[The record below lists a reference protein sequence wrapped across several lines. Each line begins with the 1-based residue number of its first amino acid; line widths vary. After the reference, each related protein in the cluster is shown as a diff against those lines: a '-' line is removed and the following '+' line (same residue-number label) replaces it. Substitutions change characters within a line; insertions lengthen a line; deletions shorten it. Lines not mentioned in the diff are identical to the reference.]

1 MSKPLMRRTLPVI
14 TLLALLLFAAPS
26 ALGTPRSLTEKIHAT
41 RPERDHGLHQKADST
56 SGRKADIRSGK
67 KAGSKPSR
75 RDHRSH
81 LKAAS
86 KSAATKTA
94 VALGGTPTPAT
105 ILLGDSAVQSRPGY
119 LSAERSAAFRF
130 RAEATGTT
138 GTAQIYIASSNAAS
152 IVIVGIYSNASNQPG
167 SLLSVGSL
175 VSPTAGAWNS
185 VALTSSSIASGQSY
199 WLAILGEGGTLRYSA
214 SLRGLCASATSAQT
228 NLGGLPATWSSGR
241 DREGC
246 PISAYV
252 TAAQSILTP
261 PVETP
266 PVETPPVETP
276 PVETS
281 PVETPPVETPPV
293 EKTPPVE
300 APTPAP
306 TNTVLPSVGGTA
318 TEGDTLTATSGS
330 WSGSPTGYAYLWQD
344 CNTSGA
350 SCADIGGATTSTR
363 ELSASDVGHTVR
375 VIVTATNTGGSTS
388 ATSAASA
395 TVVAPPPPPP
405 PPAPTNT
412 GLPALAGTAT
422 EGQSFTATTGTW
434 TGAPTSYSY
443 QWQDCNPTGAA
454 CTNMSGAT
462 ASTYA
467 LTSSDVGH
475 TVRVVVTAT
484 DTGGSTSATS
494 AASATVV
501 ALPPPPPPAPTN
513 ITMPAISG
521 TPAEGQVLSTTNGA
535 WTSNPTSYTYQWRD
549 CGSSG
554 HSCTNVS
561 GATAS
566 TYRLGAGDV
575 GHTVRVMV
583 TAANAG
589 GSASMSSPATI
600 AVSAPPPAAPANT
613 ALPTVSGTTT
623 EGQTL
628 SATNGSWEGNPTSY
642 AYQWQDCN
650 TTGTSCTNIGG
661 ATAATHKLT
670 ASDVEHTI
678 RVVLTATNEGGS
690 TPATSAATGTVA
702 AAPPPP
708 PPTAPTNAALPA
720 VSGTTTEG
728 QTLSATNGSWEGN
741 PTSYAYQW
749 QDCNTTGTS
758 CTAIAGATA
767 STRTLAASDVGHTL
781 RVVVKAANAGG
792 SAEATSGATAVVAA
806 VQTGGTPEGCFASP
820 ESCGYP
826 GPNDTGVANCAALK
840 ASGGK
845 TITKSET
852 VEGLDIT
859 GEVVIDASNV
869 KLNDDCI
876 EVNGGEEQGSAA
888 VILDNGASSFTIS
901 NSTIRGKN
909 TTSQSIE
916 EALRNNYSNAGAT
929 ATKDRL
935 ENCAECLHQTW
946 SISESYVTAN
956 GEQKADESGL
966 AHAEDWWF
974 DNGTI
979 SANDDTLLNPSKQT
993 AVIFAESG
1001 GGSCENHETVT
1012 NSLLAGG
1019 GFMFYFC
1026 AHSSGAGSSSIDI
1039 KNNRFARMVC
1049 TKKEISN
1056 FEGRGGFGCGP
1067 EGAYFSYGEGSGGYF
1082 PRGGFFG
1089 LVYEGE
1095 GVYNKGAGW
1104 EGNYWDNNLASVE
1117 AP

>member
-1 MSKPLMRRTLPVI
+1 MHKLSMRRFLPVSA
-14 TLLALLLFAAPS
+14 LPVLLLFAAPS
-26 ALGTPRSLTEKIHAT
+26 ALGTPLSLTEKIHAT
-41 RPERDHGLHQKADST
+41 HPGGDHRLHQKADIV
-56 SGRKADIRSGK
+56 SGRKADSKSGK
-67 KAGSKPSR
+67 KTDSKSSR
-75 RDHRSH
+75 RGQGKSH
-81 LKAAS
+81 KKAAS
-86 KSAATKTA
+86 KSAATRTA
-94 VALGGTPTPAT
+94 PALGATPIPAT
-105 ILLGDSAVQSRPGY
+105 ILLGDSAVQSRQGY

-130 RAEATGTT
+130 RAEAAGTS
-138 GTAQIYIASSNAAS
+138 GAAQIYIAPSNAAG
-152 IVIVGIYSNASNQPG
+152 IVIVGIYSNANNQPG
-167 SLLSVGSL
+167 SLLSIGSL
-175 VSPTAGAWNS
+175 VSPTPGAWNS
-185 VALTSSSIASGQSY
+185 VALTASSIAPGQSY

-214 SLRGLCASATSAQT
+214 SLRGFCVSATSAQA

-241 DREGC
+241 GREGC

-252 TAAQSILTP
+252 TAAESILTPPVATPPVETPPVETPPAPPVETLPSPPAGTPPAPPVETSPSPPAETPPAPPVETPPVEIPPVETP

-276 PVETS
+276 PVET
-281 PVETPPVETPPV
+281 P
-293 EKTPPVE
+293 
-300 APTPAP
+300 APAP
-306 TNTVLPSVGGTA
+306 TDTALPSIGGTT
-318 TEGDTLTATSGS
+318 TEGDTLTATTGS
-330 WSGSPTGYAYLWQD
+330 WTGSPTGYVYQWQD

-350 SCADIGGATTSTR
+350 NCAAIAGATASTR
-363 ELSASDVGHTVR
+363 VLTASDVGHTLR
-375 VIVTATNTGGSTS
+375 VVVTATNTGGSTS
-388 ATSAASA
+388 ATSAA
-395 TVVAPPPPPP
+395 T
-405 PPAPTNT
+405 
-412 GLPALAGTAT
+412 
-422 EGQSFTATTGTW
+422 
-434 TGAPTSYSY
+434 
-443 QWQDCNPTGAA
+443 
-454 CTNMSGAT
+454 
-462 ASTYA
+462 
-467 LTSSDVGH
+467 
-475 TVRVVVTAT
+475 
-484 DTGGSTSATS
+484 
-494 AASATVV
+494 ATVV

-513 ITMPAISG
+513 TAMPAISG
-521 TPAEGQVLSTTNGA
+521 TPAEGQVLSTTDGA
-535 WTSNPTSYTYQWRD
+535 WTSDPTSYTYQWRD
-549 CGSSG
+549 CSSSG
-554 HSCTNVS
+554 RSCTNVS
-561 GATAS
+561 GATTSTFRLAAS
-566 TYRLGAGDV
+566 DV
-575 GHTVRVMV
+575 KHTVRVMV

-589 GSASMSSPATI
+589 GSASMSSPATS
-600 AVSAPPPAAPANT
+600 AVTTTPPAAPANT
-613 ALPTVSGTTT
+613 ALPTIAGTAT

-628 SATNGSWEGNPTSY
+628 SATNGAWEGNPTSY
-642 AYQWQDCN
+642 TYQWQDCN
-650 TTGTSCTNIGG
+650 TSG
-661 ATAATHKLT
+661 A
-670 ASDVEHTI
+670 
-678 RVVLTATNEGGS
+678 N
-690 TPATSAATGTVA
+690 
-702 AAPPPP
+702 
-708 PPTAPTNAALPA
+708 
-720 VSGTTTEG
+720 
-728 QTLSATNGSWEGN
+728 
-741 PTSYAYQW
+741 
-749 QDCNTTGTS
+749 

-767 STRTLAASDVGHTL
+767 STRVLTASDVGHTL
-781 RVVVKAANAGG
+781 RVVVKATDTSGTG
-792 SAEATSGATAVVAA
+792 EATSAATAAVAA
-806 VQTGGTPEGCFASP
+806 EQTGGTPEGCFASP

-826 GPNDTGVANCAALK
+826 GTNDTGVANCAALK
-840 ASGGK
+840 TSGGK

-852 VEGLDIT
+852 VEGLDFT

-888 VILDNGASSFTIS
+888 VILDNGASNFTIS

-946 SISESYVTAN
+946 SISESYVNAN

-974 DNGTI
+974 DGGTV

-1001 GGSCENHETVT
+1001 GGSCQNHETVT

-1039 KNNRFARMVC
+1039 KDNRFARMVC

>member
-1 MSKPLMRRTLPVI
+1 MSKLSMRRFLPVI
-14 TLLALLLFAAPS
+14 ALPVLLLFAAPS
-26 ALGTPRSLTEKIHAT
+26 ALGTPLSFTEKFHAAHL
-41 RPERDHGLHQKADST
+41 ERDNGLHQKADIV
-56 SGRKADIRSGK
+56 SGRKADSKSGK
-67 KAGSKPSR
+67 KTDSKSNR
-75 RDHRSH
+75 RGKGKSH
-81 LKAAS
+81 KKAAS
-86 KSAATKTA
+86 KSAATRTA
-94 VALGGTPTPAT
+94 AALGATPIPTT
-105 ILLGDSAVQSRPGY
+105 ILLGNSAVQSRQGY

-130 RAEATGTT
+130 RAEAAGTT
-138 GTAQIYIASSNAAS
+138 GAARIYIAPSNAAS
-152 IVIVGIYSNASNQPG
+152 IVIVGIYSNANNQPG

-185 VALTSSSIASGQSY
+185 VALSASSIALGQSY

-214 SLRGLCASATSAQT
+214 SLRGFCVSATSAQAD
-228 NLGGLPATWSSGR
+228 LGGLPATWSSGR
-241 DREGC
+241 GRESC

-252 TAAQSILTP
+252 TAAESILTP

-276 PVETS
+276 PVKTPPVETPPVKTPPAP

-293 EKTPPVE
+293 ETPPVE
-300 APTPAP
+300 TPPVETPPVETPPVETPPVETPAPAP
-306 TNTVLPSVGGTA
+306 TNTVLPSVSGAA

-330 WSGSPTGYAYLWQD
+330 WTGDPTGYVYQWQD

-350 SCADIGGATTSTR
+350 GCTDVGGATASTR
-363 ELSASDVGHTVR
+363 QLSASDVGH
-375 VIVTATNTGGSTS
+375 A
-388 ATSAASA
+388 
-395 TVVAPPPPPP
+395 
-405 PPAPTNT
+405 
-412 GLPALAGTAT
+412 
-422 EGQSFTATTGTW
+422 
-434 TGAPTSYSY
+434 
-443 QWQDCNPTGAA
+443 
-454 CTNMSGAT
+454 
-462 ASTYA
+462 
-467 LTSSDVGH
+467 
-475 TVRVVVTAT
+475 VRVVVTAT
-484 DTGGSTSATS
+484 NAGGSTSANS

-513 ITMPAISG
+513 TAMPAISG
-521 TPAEGQVLSTTNGA
+521 TPAEGQVLSTTNGT
-535 WTSNPTSYTYQWRD
+535 WTSDPTSYTYQWRD
-549 CGSSG
+549 CSRSG

-566 TYRLGAGDV
+566 TYRLTAGDV
-575 GHTVRVMV
+575 EHTVRVMV

-589 GSASMSSPATI
+589 GSTSMSSPATT
-600 AVSAPPPAAPANT
+600 AVTAPPAAAPANT
-613 ALPTVSGTTT
+613 ALPTIAGTAI

-628 SATNGSWEGNPTSY
+628 SATNGTWEGNPTSY
-642 AYQWQDCN
+642 TYQWQDCN
-650 TTGTSCTNIGG
+650 T
-661 ATAATHKLT
+661 
-670 ASDVEHTI
+670 
-678 RVVLTATNEGGS
+678 
-690 TPATSAATGTVA
+690 
-702 AAPPPP
+702 
-708 PPTAPTNAALPA
+708 
-720 VSGTTTEG
+720 SGTG
-728 QTLSATNGSWEGN
+728 
-741 PTSYAYQW
+741 
-749 QDCNTTGTS
+749 

-767 STRTLAASDVGHTL
+767 GTRVLSSGDVGHTL
-781 RVVVKAANAGG
+781 RIVVKATNT
-792 SAEATSGATAVVAA
+792 SATGEATSAATAAVAA
-806 VQTGGTPEGCFASP
+806 EQTGGGTPEGCFANP

-826 GPNDTGVANCAALK
+826 GPNNTGVANCAALK

-852 VEGLDIT
+852 VEGLDIS

-876 EVNGGEEQGSAA
+876 EVNGNEEQGSAA
-888 VILDNGASSFTIS
+888 VILDNGASNFAIS

-946 SISESYVTAN
+946 SISESYVNAN

-974 DNGTI
+974 DNGTV

-1001 GGSCENHETVT
+1001 GGSCQNHETVT

-1067 EGAYFSYGEGSGGYF
+1067 EGSYFSYGEGSGGYF

-1095 GVYNKGAGW
+1095 GIYNKGAGW